1 MRILDFDPQHDLPIT
16 EDMIA
21 SPQQR
26 QNPSSSEIKRQLA
39 LKEQDLVY
47 AKQRA
52 EKVQKENENLR
63 IENDKLLG
71 QISRMREMEE
81 KKGENDMEEK
91 IRKLE
96 EEKNALL
103 DYIEE
108 SVNVS

>member
-1 MRILDFDPQHDLPIT
+1 
-16 EDMIA
+16 
-21 SPQQR
+21 
-26 QNPSSSEIKRQLA
+26 
-39 LKEQDLVY
+39 
-47 AKQRA
+47 
-52 EKVQKENENLR
+52 
-63 IENDKLLG
+63 
-71 QISRMREMEE
+71 MREMEE